1 MEVEV
6 EMSVTISAE
15 IVKNLR
21 ERTGA
26 AMMDCKKALVETG
39 GDMDKAVEWLR
50 KKGISS
56 AEKKVGRMTNE
67 GLIEAYIHPGSRLGV
82 LIEVNC
88 ETDFVAKTPEFRALV
103 KDLAMQIAATS
114 PRAVVREEVSAE
126 QVEKELEIYRT
137 QARNEKKPEN
147 VVERIAQGKLEK
159 FYQDFVLLEQ
169 SFIKD
174 QNRTVKQVI
183 TDVIAKLGENI
194 SVKRFVR
201 FQLGA

>member
-1 MEVEV
+1 
-6 EMSVTISAE
+6 MSVNISADV
-15 IVKNLR
+15 VKTLR

-39 GDMDKAVEWLR
+39 GDIEKAIEWLR
-50 KKGISS
+50 KKGAAS
-56 AEKKVGRMTNE
+56 AEKKVGRSTNE
-67 GLIEAYIHPGSRLGV
+67 GLVEAYIHPGSRLGV

-88 ETDFVAKTPEFRALV
+88 ETDFVAKTPDFRALV

-114 PRAVVREEVSAE
+114 PRAISREEIPAD

-137 QARNEKKPEN
+137 QAHNEKKPEN

-174 QNRTVKQVI
+174 QNRTVKQVV

-194 SVKRFVR
+194 TVKRFVR

>member
-1 MEVEV
+1 
-6 EMSVTISAE
+6 MSTQVSAD
-15 IVKNLR
+15 IVKTLR

-56 AEKKVGRMTNE
+56 AEKKAGRTANE
-67 GLIEAYIHPGSRLGV
+67 GLIESYIHPGSRLGV

-103 KDLAMQIAATS
+103 KDLAMQIAATN
-114 PRAVVREEVSAE
+114 PRTVTREEIATDQIE
-126 QVEKELEIYRT
+126 NELEIYRT

-194 SVKRFVR
+194 GVRRFVR

>member
-1 MEVEV
+1 
-6 EMSVTISAE
+6 MSANISAE
-15 IVKNLR
+15 VVKNLR

-50 KKGISS
+50 KKGVSS
-56 AEKKVGRMTNE
+56 AEKKVGRATNE

-88 ETDFVAKTPEFRALV
+88 ETDFVAKTPDFRALV
-103 KDLAMQIAATS
+103 KDLAMQIAATN
-114 PRAVVREEVSAE
+114 PRAVSREEVATD
-126 QVEKELEIYRT
+126 QIEKELEIYRT

-147 VVERIAQGKLEK
+147 VVERIAQGKLDK
-159 FYQDFVLLEQ
+159 FYQEVVLLEQ

-194 SVKRFVR
+194 SVRRFVR

>member
-1 MEVEV
+1 
-6 EMSVTISAE
+6 MSTNISAD
-15 IVKNLR
+15 IVKTLR

-26 AMMDCKKALVETG
+26 AMMDCKKALVEVG

-56 AEKKVGRMTNE
+56 AEKKVGRATNE
-67 GLIEAYIHPGSRLGV
+67 GLIESYIHPGSRLGV

-103 KDLAMQIAATS
+103 KDLAMQIAATN
-114 PRAVVREEVSAE
+114 PRAVSREEIPAD
-126 QVEKELEIYRT
+126 QINKELEIYRT
-137 QARNEKKPEN
+137 QANNEKKPEN
-147 VVERIAQGKLEK
+147 VVERIVQGKLEK
-159 FYQDFVLLEQ
+159 FYQEAVLLEQ

-174 QNRTVKQVI
+174 QNRTVKQVM

-194 SVKRFVR
+194 SVRRFIR

>member
-1 MEVEV
+1 
-6 EMSVTISAE
+6 
-15 IVKNLR
+15 
-21 ERTGA
+21 
-26 AMMDCKKALVETG
+26 
-39 GDMDKAVEWLR
+39 
-50 KKGISS
+50 
-56 AEKKVGRMTNE
+56 
-67 GLIEAYIHPGSRLGV
+67 GV

-88 ETDFVAKTPEFRALV
+88 ETDFVAKTPDFRALV

-114 PRAVVREEVSAE
+114 PRAIAREEIPAD

-174 QNRTVKQVI
+174 QNRSVKQVV

-194 SVKRFVR
+194 TVKRFVR

>member
-1 MEVEV
+1 
-6 EMSVTISAE
+6 MSTNITAD
-15 IVKNLR
+15 IVKTLR

-26 AMMDCKKALVETG
+26 AMMDCKKALVEVG

-56 AEKKVGRMTNE
+56 AEKKVGRATNE
-67 GLIEAYIHPGSRLGV
+67 GLIESYIHPGSRLGV

-103 KDLAMQIAATS
+103 KDLAMQIAATN
-114 PRAVVREEVSAE
+114 PRAITREEISTE
-126 QVEKELEIYRT
+126 QINKELEIYRT
-137 QARNEKKPEN
+137 QAANEKKPEA

-159 FYQDFVLLEQ
+159 FYQEFVLLEQ

-194 SVKRFVR
+194 SVRRFIR

>member
-1 MEVEV
+1 
-6 EMSVTISAE
+6 MSATVSADV
-15 IVKNLR
+15 VKMLR

-56 AEKKVGRMTNE
+56 AEKKVGRTTNE

-88 ETDFVAKTPEFRALV
+88 ETDFVAKTSEFRGLV

-114 PRAVVREEVSAE
+114 PRAVTREEIAAD
-126 QVEKELEIYRT
+126 QIEKEMEIYRT

-147 VVERIAQGKLEK
+147 MVDRIAQGKLEK
-159 FYQDFVLLEQ
+159 FNQEFVLLEQ

-183 TDVIAKLGENI
+183 TDVIAKIGENI

>member
-1 MEVEV
+1 
-6 EMSVTISAE
+6 MSVNISADA
-15 IVKNLR
+15 VKTLR

-39 GDMDKAVEWLR
+39 GDIEKAVEWLR
-50 KKGISS
+50 KRGAAS
-56 AEKKVGRMTNE
+56 AEKKVGRSTNE
-67 GLIEAYIHPGSRLGV
+67 GLVEAYIHPGSRLGV

-88 ETDFVAKTPEFRALV
+88 ETDFVAKTPDFRALV

-114 PRAVVREEVSAE
+114 PRAISREEIPAD

-147 VVERIAQGKLEK
+147 VIERIAQGKLEK

-174 QNRTVKQVI
+174 QNRTVKQVV

-194 SVKRFVR
+194 TVKRFVR

>member
-1 MEVEV
+1 
-6 EMSVTISAE
+6 MSTSISAD
-15 IVKNLR
+15 IVKTLR

-26 AMMDCKKALVETG
+26 AMMDCKKALVEVG

-56 AEKKVGRMTNE
+56 AEKKVGRATNE
-67 GLIEAYIHPGSRLGV
+67 GLIESYIHPGSRLGV

-88 ETDFVAKTPEFRALV
+88 ETDFVAKTPEFRGLV
-103 KDLAMQIAATS
+103 KDLAMQIAATN
-114 PRAVVREEVSAE
+114 PRAVSREEVSTE
-126 QVEKELEIYRT
+126 QINKELEIYRT
-137 QARNEKKPEN
+137 QASNEKKPEN

-159 FYQDFVLLEQ
+159 FYQENVLLEQ

-194 SVKRFVR
+194 SVRRFVR

>member
-1 MEVEV
+1 
-6 EMSVTISAE
+6 MSVNISADA
-15 IVKNLR
+15 VKTLR

-26 AMMDCKKALVETG
+26 AMMDCKKALVEVG
-39 GDMDKAVEWLR
+39 GDMEKAVDWLR
-50 KKGISS
+50 KKGAAS
-56 AEKKVGRMTNE
+56 AEKKVGRSTNE
-67 GLIEAYIHPGSRLGV
+67 GLVEAYIHPGSRLGV

-103 KDLAMQIAATS
+103 KDLAMQIAATT
-114 PRAVVREEVSAE
+114 PRAISREEIPAE
-126 QVEKELEIYRT
+126 QIEKELEIYRT
-137 QARNEKKPEN
+137 QARNEKKSEN
-147 VVERIAQGKLEK
+147 VVERIAQGKLDK

-174 QNRTVKQVI
+174 QNRTVKQVV

-194 SVKRFVR
+194 TVKRFVR

>member
-1 MEVEV
+1 
-6 EMSVTISAE
+6 MSANITAD
-15 IVKNLR
+15 IVKTLR

-26 AMMDCKKALVETG
+26 AMMDCKKALVEVG

-56 AEKKVGRMTNE
+56 AEKKVGRATNE
-67 GLIEAYIHPGSRLGV
+67 GLIESYIHPGSRLGV

-103 KDLAMQIAATS
+103 KDLAMQIAATN
-114 PRAVVREEVSAE
+114 PRAITREEISTE
-126 QVEKELEIYRT
+126 QINKELEIYRT
-137 QARNEKKPEN
+137 QAANEKKPEA

-159 FYQDFVLLEQ
+159 FYQEFVLLEQ

-194 SVKRFVR
+194 SVRRFIR

>member
-1 MEVEV
+1 
-6 EMSVTISAE
+6 MSTNITAD
-15 IVKNLR
+15 IVKTLR

-26 AMMDCKKALVETG
+26 AMMDCKKALVEVG

-56 AEKKVGRMTNE
+56 AEKKVGRTTNE

-103 KDLAMQIAATS
+103 KDLAMQIAATN
-114 PRAVVREEVSAE
+114 PRAITREEISTE
-126 QVEKELEIYRT
+126 QINKELEIYRT
-137 QARNEKKPEN
+137 QAANEKKPEA

-159 FYQDFVLLEQ
+159 FYQEFVLLEQ

-194 SVKRFVR
+194 SVRRFIR

>member
-1 MEVEV
+1 
-6 EMSVTISAE
+6 MSANISAE
-15 IVKNLR
+15 TVKNLR

-39 GDMDKAVEWLR
+39 GDIEKAIEWLR
-50 KKGISS
+50 KRGAAS
-56 AEKKVGRMTNE
+56 AEKKVGRSTNE
-67 GLIEAYIHPGSRLGV
+67 GLVEAYIHPGSRLGV

-88 ETDFVAKTPEFRALV
+88 ETDFVAKTPDFRALV

-114 PRAVVREEVSAE
+114 PRAITREEVPAE

-147 VVERIAQGKLEK
+147 VVERIAQGKMEK

-174 QNRTVKQVI
+174 QNRTVKQVV

-194 SVKRFVR
+194 TVKRFVR

>member
-1 MEVEV
+1 
-6 EMSVTISAE
+6 MSVNISADV
-15 IVKNLR
+15 VKTLR

-39 GDMDKAVEWLR
+39 GDIEKAIEWLR
-50 KKGISS
+50 KKGAAS
-56 AEKKVGRMTNE
+56 AEKKVGRTTNE

-88 ETDFVAKTPEFRALV
+88 ETDFVAKTPDFRALV
-103 KDLAMQIAATS
+103 RDLAMQIAATS
-114 PRAVVREEVSAE
+114 PRTITREEIPAD
-126 QVEKELEIYRT
+126 QIEKELEIYRT

-174 QNRTVKQVI
+174 QNRTVKQVV

-194 SVKRFVR
+194 TVKRFVR

>member
-1 MEVEV
+1 
-6 EMSVTISAE
+6 MSVNISADA
-15 IVKNLR
+15 VKTLR

-39 GDMDKAVEWLR
+39 GDIEKAIEWLR
-50 KKGISS
+50 KRGAAS
-56 AEKKVGRMTNE
+56 AEKKVGRTTNE

-88 ETDFVAKTPEFRALV
+88 ETDFVAKTPDFRALV

-114 PRAVVREEVSAE
+114 PRAIGREEIPAD
-126 QVEKELEIYRT
+126 QVEKEMEIYRT

-174 QNRTVKQVI
+174 QNRTVKQVV

-194 SVKRFVR
+194 TVKRFVR

>member
-1 MEVEV
+1 
-6 EMSVTISAE
+6 MSVNISADV
-15 IVKNLR
+15 VKTLR

-39 GDMDKAVEWLR
+39 GDIEKAIEWLR
-50 KKGISS
+50 KKGAAS
-56 AEKKVGRMTNE
+56 AEKKVGRTTNE

-88 ETDFVAKTPEFRALV
+88 ETDFVAKTPDFRALV
-103 KDLAMQIAATS
+103 RDLAMQIAATS
-114 PRAVVREEVSAE
+114 PRTITREEIPAD
-126 QVEKELEIYRT
+126 QFEKELEIYRT

-174 QNRTVKQVI
+174 QNRTVKQVV

-194 SVKRFVR
+194 TVKRFVR

>member
-1 MEVEV
+1 
-6 EMSVTISAE
+6 MSTQVSAD
-15 IVKNLR
+15 IVKTLR
-21 ERTGA
+21 ERSGA

-50 KKGISS
+50 KKGVSS
-56 AEKKVGRMTNE
+56 AEKKVGRATNE

-88 ETDFVAKTPEFRALV
+88 ETDFVAKTPDFRALV
-103 KDLAMQIAATS
+103 KDLAMQIAATN
-114 PRAVVREEVSAE
+114 PRAVSREEVATD
-126 QVEKELEIYRT
+126 QIEKELEIYRT

-147 VVERIAQGKLEK
+147 VVERIAQGKLDK
-159 FYQDFVLLEQ
+159 FYQEVVLLEQ

-194 SVKRFVR
+194 SVRRFVR

>member
-1 MEVEV
+1 
-6 EMSVTISAE
+6 MSVNVSADV
-15 IVKNLR
+15 VKTLR

-50 KKGISS
+50 KKGAAS
-56 AEKKVGRMTNE
+56 AEKKVGRTTNE

-88 ETDFVAKTPEFRALV
+88 ETDFVAKTPDFRALV
-103 KDLAMQIAATS
+103 KDLAMQIAATN
-114 PRAVVREEVSAE
+114 PRTVTREEIATD
-126 QVEKELEIYRT
+126 QIEKELEIYRT

-159 FYQDFVLLEQ
+159 FYQEFVLLEQ

-194 SVKRFVR
+194 TVKRFVR

>member
-1 MEVEV
+1 
-6 EMSVTISAE
+6 MSANVSAD
-15 IVKNLR
+15 IVKTLR

-56 AEKKVGRMTNE
+56 AEKKVGRTTNE

-103 KDLAMQIAATS
+103 KDLAMQIAATN
-114 PRAVVREEVSAE
+114 PRAVTREEIATAHI
-126 QVEKELEIYRT
+126 EKELEIYRT

-159 FYQDFVLLEQ
+159 FYQEFVLLEQ

-194 SVKRFVR
+194 GVKRFVR

>member
-1 MEVEV
+1 
-6 EMSVTISAE
+6 MSVNISADA
-15 IVKNLR
+15 VKTLR

-26 AMMDCKKALVETG
+26 AMMDCKKALVEVS
-39 GDMDKAVEWLR
+39 GDMEKAVDWLR
-50 KKGISS
+50 KKGAAS
-56 AEKKVGRMTNE
+56 AEKKVGRSTNE
-67 GLIEAYIHPGSRLGV
+67 GLVEAYIHPGSRLGV

-103 KDLAMQIAATS
+103 KDLAMQIAATT
-114 PRAVVREEVSAE
+114 PRAISREEIPAE
-126 QVEKELEIYRT
+126 QIEKELEIYRT
-137 QARNEKKPEN
+137 QARNEKKSEN
-147 VVERIAQGKLEK
+147 VVERIAQGKLDK

-174 QNRTVKQVI
+174 QNRTVKQVV

-194 SVKRFVR
+194 TVKRFVR